1 MSSRLSATPA
11 IVTGI
16 FYLVGL
22 LVSVPGFA
30 EISVRGEPLTAS
42 EIQVMPPV
50 CKLIVVD
57 IPNAH
62 LGAGSGPLAK
72 YAPLFDEPRYQ
83 MAKNN
88 IHFHHYCWALVSKQ
102 RYFRERD
109 KNKRNHYLSAFMGD
123 IDYVLRHT
131 HKGWPYF
138 DVMLV
143 EQGQMQAIIGNYT
156 AALSKANEAL
166 RHQPNS
172 EIAYTLK
179 TDAYKN
185 LGNKSAAITTA
196 KEGLE
201 KNPDSSRLRK
211 RLTNLGHPVPPL
223 AARPQA
229 ESPKESA
236 VSDTSTTS
244 APTTSTSPTTN
255 AAPENN
261 VSTGDSEPTTPT
273 PETIGTKNNPYCRFC
288 P

>member
-1 MSSRLSATPA
+1 MNTCLSLTARTKA
-11 IVTGI
+11 MGML
-16 FYLVGL
+16 YLAGL
-22 LVSVPGFA
+22 LISVSSYA
-30 EISVRGEPLTAS
+30 EVSVRGETLTPA
-42 EIQVMPPV
+42 ELQVLPPV

-62 LGAGSGPLAK
+62 LGAGTGPLTQ
-72 YAPLFDEPRYQ
+72 YAPLFNEPRYQ

-109 KNKRNHYLSAFMGD
+109 KNKRNSYLSQFMGD

-131 HKGWPYF
+131 EKSWPYF

-143 EQGQMQAIIGNYT
+143 EQGQMQSILGNY
-156 AALSKANEAL
+156 AAAISKANEAL
-166 RHQPNS
+166 RYQPKS
-172 EIAYTLK
+172 ELAYTLK

-185 LGNKSAAITTA
+185 MGNKTAAIATA

-201 KNPDSSRLRK
+201 KNPDSTRLRK
-211 RLTNLGHPVPPL
+211 RLTGLGQTVPPI
-223 AARPQA
+223 A
-229 ESPKESA
+229 EHKSAPVEPAKETTGGDA
-236 VSDTSTTS
+236 PPTTTS
-244 APTTSTSPTTN
+244 APSASPTTDSVTSDKTE
-255 AAPENN
+255 AA
-261 VSTGDSEPTTPT
+261 

>member
-1 MSSRLSATPA
+1 MNTSLSLPA
-11 IVTGI
+11 RTKAMGML
-16 FYLVGL
+16 YLAGL
-22 LVSVPGFA
+22 LISVPGHA
-30 EISVRGEPLTAS
+30 EVSVRGETLTSA
-42 EIQVMPPV
+42 ELQVLPPV

-62 LGAGSGPLAK
+62 LGAGTGPLTQ

-109 KNKRNHYLSAFMGD
+109 KNKRNSYLAQFMGD

-131 HKGWPYF
+131 DKSWPYF

-143 EQGQMQAIIGNYT
+143 EQGQMQSILGNY
-156 AALSKANEAL
+156 AAAISKANEAL
-166 RHQPNS
+166 RYQPKS
-172 EIAYTLK
+172 ELAYQLK

-185 LGNKSAAITTA
+185 MGNKTAAIATA

-201 KNPDSSRLRK
+201 KNPDSTRLRK
-211 RLTNLGHPVPPL
+211 RLTGLGQTVPPL
-223 AARPQA
+223 VERKPTPVEPA
-229 ESPKESA
+229 KETTGGNA
-236 VSDTSTTS
+236 PPTTTS
-244 APTTSTSPTTN
+244 APNASPTTDSATSDKTD
-255 AAPENN
+255 AA
-261 VSTGDSEPTTPT
+261 